1 MAEGVQTSPPAPLR
15 NREGRK
21 FAFLSARQ
29 NSIRA
34 AHVAQRS
41 KRMKPRDA
49 EPLTPL
55 RCVRGSV
62 SILGFLSGAS
72 FLKNL
77 ERIPKVVF
85 TFAPLRAIFFV
96 GSSAMLCERSGAWN
110 KTEQIGTQ
118 EKNTILP
125 ALEIEVSR
133 AS

>member
-62 SILGFLSGAS
+62 SILEFCQARHS
-72 FLKNL
+72 
-77 ERIPKVVF
+77 
-85 TFAPLRAIFFV
+85 
-96 GSSAMLCERSGAWN
+96 
-110 KTEQIGTQ
+110 
-118 EKNTILP
+118 
-125 ALEIEVSR
+125 
-133 AS
+133 